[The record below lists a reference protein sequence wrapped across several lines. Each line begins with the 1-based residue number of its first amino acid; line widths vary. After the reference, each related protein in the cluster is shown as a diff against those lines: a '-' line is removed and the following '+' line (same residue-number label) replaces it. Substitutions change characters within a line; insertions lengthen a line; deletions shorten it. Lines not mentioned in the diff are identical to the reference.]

1 MTKASEAV
9 LEEIWRSLHAATARH
24 TPFTLGYL
32 GTVDAEGAPRVRAVI
47 LRRVDREWGE
57 LALATDRR
65 SAKVSEIAGNPRVAL
80 TVYDEERSVQQRIE
94 GRARLD
100 DSAERERVWVSLGS
114 HSRDLY
120 RSPWAPGTILPAEAG
135 DDVEPRPAETHAE
148 AATDDAAA
156 FERFAWVR
164 IECERLDWLDLS
176 ASPQERW
183 EFRRGADEW
192 EGQRI
197 VP

>member
-9 LEEIWRSLHAATARH
+9 LDEIWRSLHAATTRR

-47 LRRVDREWGE
+47 LRRGDRERGE

-65 SAKVSEIAGNPRVAL
+65 SEKVGDITGNPRVAL
-80 TVYDEERSVQQRIE
+80 TVYDEERSVQLRIA

-100 DSAERERVWVSLGS
+100 DSAERERAWASLGP

-120 RSPWAPGTILPAEAG
+120 RSPWAPGTGLPEEAG
-135 DDVEPRPAETHAE
+135 HDVEPRPAETEAE
-148 AATDDAAA
+148 ATTDAAA

-183 EFRRGADEW
+183 EFRRGEGEW
-192 EGQRI
+192 EGRRI